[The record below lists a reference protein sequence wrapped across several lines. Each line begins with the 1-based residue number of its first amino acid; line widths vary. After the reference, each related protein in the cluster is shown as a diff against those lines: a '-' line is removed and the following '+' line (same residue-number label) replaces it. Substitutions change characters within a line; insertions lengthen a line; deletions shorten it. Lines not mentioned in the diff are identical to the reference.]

1 MAQHPSHEPV
11 KKSPRAAKGVTPAA
25 PVPSDIEEEYTSDQ
39 FKTDLK
45 KAGKSLD
52 ILREKAR
59 AEYKA
64 GKTKPFPE

>member
-1 MAQHPSHEPV
+1 MAQHPSHEPI
-11 KKSPRAAKGVTPAA
+11 KKNHPATKGATPAA
-25 PVPSDIEEEYTSDQ
+25 PVPSEVEEDYTSDQ
-39 FKTDLK
+39 FKTDFK

-64 GKTKPFPE
+64 GKTKSFPE